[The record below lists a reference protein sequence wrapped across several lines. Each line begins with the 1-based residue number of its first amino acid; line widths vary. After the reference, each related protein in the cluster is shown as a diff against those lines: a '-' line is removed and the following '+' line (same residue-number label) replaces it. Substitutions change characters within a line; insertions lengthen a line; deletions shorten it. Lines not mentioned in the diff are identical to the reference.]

1 MAVKHRFDTLYI
13 TSRGYTHFKLI
24 VLRAQCLVLMC
35 WYAPPQVLPHPLP
48 RLPSKTPNKNN
59 NNNNSNQP
67 WTLGCCLG
75 LSPAVILF
83 SPAWK
88 QNKAEAGGT
97 PIGIGTLHIVPRASS
112 STFQGWLGSG
122 PPVQEY
128 CSNAAA
134 PGTWPQLTTAAST
147 DHCGA
152 EAGWWLSLLHQSSF
166 SHLFWVT

>member
-1 MAVKHRFDTLYI
+1 MTCTIRWQKSIVLIFCISPHMDL
-13 TSRGYTHFKLI
+13 KLF
-24 VLRAQCLVLMC
+24 VLRAQRLVLLC
-35 WYAPPQVLPHPLP
+35 WYITPSSP
-48 RLPSKTPNKNN
+48 RLSPKTPNNN
-59 NNNNSNQP
+59 NNNNSNQLR
-67 WTLGCCLG
+67 TLACCLG
-75 LSPAVILF
+75 LSPAVFLF

-112 STFQGWLGSG
+112 STFLGWLGSG

-152 EAGWWLSLLHQSSF
+152 EAGWWLSLPHQSSF
-166 SHLFWVT
+166 SHLFWLI